1 MHDRVSQWHSIRP
14 WKPTLSLSVRE
25 ITSVSATFIL
35 SSPLAASDVTTI
47 DALHGDTAP
56 DDHNEFAPNGSVPE
70 GNRPT
75 QIISE
80 VLSKGLSI
88 KVNGT
93 PWQRVLM
100 KIDDATDEAVII
112 LFGLMPSRQYDIE
125 LGVVPGESTL
135 RGQFTTDSPQ
145 PGIESGIGK
154 NVIPG
159 DMPSPEPSTQSL
171 STSSNAS
178 HHSAPGTSSPL
189 ASTNSHAPSHAP
201 TPPPTFSLED
211 RPVQLTHALNL
222 LNAEHA
228 TLTASLKTARRE
240 AQKADAALRSEIDTL
255 KRASEKYVQQET
267 RARQKVLAL
276 QEAVRQTVAATDEIK
291 AMIKDVEDMLPE
303 LERRRKKVEGE
314 WKEVNKQAKSVRQR
328 RIDAEG
334 KEKRKIEGLQVEMAG
349 LGNKME
355 RLHLRRE
362 KLEGGGS
369 VIGELEAKLRKLEE
383 QRTRIDN
390 DPFGYEYDDE
400 QIDDTREM
408 LPRED
413 SDGHRDDSPS
423 DHPSNQYSS
432 SHAGHGHGRS
442 YHHNHPHH
450 PRKRHSHPVHPKH
463 PQPIQRPPHNTR
475 FSLPA
480 GPGVIHLNPANS
492 FQPPHHKQPQV
503 SSLSGQTHAASNLS
517 SRAPPFEPIGIVRR
531 QEPACIND
539 SGIKSDVDF
548 VGGPG
553 LILVP
558 QKHRGANA
566 APGRRK

>member
-14 WKPTLSLSVRE
+14 WRPTLSLSVRE

-47 DALHGDTAP
+47 DALHEDNAP
-56 DDHNEFAPNGSVPE
+56 DDRNECASNGSLME
-70 GNRPT
+70 GSSRPT

-80 VLSKGLSI
+80 VLSKGLSV

-100 KIDDATDEAVII
+100 KIDDATDEAVMI

-135 RGQFTTDSPQ
+135 RGQFTTDSSQ
-145 PGIESGIGK
+145 PGIESDLGK
-154 NVIPG
+154 DVILG
-159 DMPSPEPSTQSL
+159 DMPSPEPLAQSL

-178 HHSAPGTSSPL
+178 HHSAPATSSPL

-211 RPVQLTHALNL
+211 RRVQLTHALNL

-314 WKEVNKQAKSVRQR
+314 WKEANKQAESVRQR
-328 RIDAEG
+328 RIDAE
-334 KEKRKIEGLQVEMAG
+334 
-349 LGNKME
+349 
-355 RLHLRRE
+355 
-362 KLEGGGS
+362 S
-369 VIGELEAKLRKLEE
+369 STGEA
-383 QRTRIDN
+383 
-390 DPFGYEYDDE
+390 
-400 QIDDTREM
+400 
-408 LPRED
+408 
-413 SDGHRDDSPS
+413 
-423 DHPSNQYSS
+423 
-432 SHAGHGHGRS
+432 
-442 YHHNHPHH
+442 
-450 PRKRHSHPVHPKH
+450 
-463 PQPIQRPPHNTR
+463 
-475 FSLPA
+475 
-480 GPGVIHLNPANS
+480 
-492 FQPPHHKQPQV
+492 
-503 SSLSGQTHAASNLS
+503 
-517 SRAPPFEPIGIVRR
+517 
-531 QEPACIND
+531 
-539 SGIKSDVDF
+539 
-548 VGGPG
+548 
-553 LILVP
+553 
-558 QKHRGANA
+558 RG
-566 APGRRK
+566 